1 MLKHAFYCF
10 MAISLLAASGTG
22 QTGRKRDEVPRALL
36 NQLMRDDAEVRTMLR
51 EGYDPEIH
59 GFSVEHVDLNNDKKP
74 ELFVTA
80 PGGNS
85 SAPIWIYRRT
95 ARGYQML
102 LKAAFM
108 GYRLLKTS
116 SNGYRDLEMSYGGN
130 AMGYDVDV
138 YKFDGRKYVLKSNK
152 HRRGGSGY

>member
-1 MLKHAFYCF
+1 
-10 MAISLLAASGTG
+10 
-22 QTGRKRDEVPRALL
+22 
-36 NQLMRDDAEVRTMLR
+36 MLR

-59 GFSVEHVDLNNDKKP
+59 SFSVERVDLNNDKKP

-95 ARGYQML
+95 AGGYQIL

-116 SNGYRDLEMSYGGN
+116 TSGYRDLELNYGGN

-138 YKFDGRKYVLKSNK
+138 YKFDGRKYVLKSSK
-152 HRRGGSGY
+152 HRRGGNGF